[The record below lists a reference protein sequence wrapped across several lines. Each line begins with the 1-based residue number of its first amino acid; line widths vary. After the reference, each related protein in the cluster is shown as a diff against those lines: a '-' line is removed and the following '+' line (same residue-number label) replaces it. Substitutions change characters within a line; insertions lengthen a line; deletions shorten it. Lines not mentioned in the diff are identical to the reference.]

1 MPGAERFFVDTNV
14 LLYSANPS
22 APLKQESAR
31 TWLACL
37 WENGAGR
44 LSWQVLH
51 EFYVN
56 ASRKIRLDPVA
67 ARKTVQVLSKWKPVE
82 PGLGL
87 IERGWHWMDQAQIGL
102 WDSLIV
108 AAAERAGCR
117 WLLSEDFQA
126 GRRFDTV
133 TVINPFTHAPDE
145 YGLLQGRP
153 RARES

>member
-1 MPGAERFFVDTNV
+1 MKSKLE
-14 LLYSANPS
+14 
-22 APLKQESAR
+22 LKQCRYQPGEPLLVVCDR
-31 TWLACL
+31 WLVMLLCL
-37 WENGAGR
+37 LLPGTCVAQ
-44 LSWQVLH
+44 SYQVLH
-51 EFYVN
+51 EFYAN
-56 ASRKIRLDPVA
+56 ASRKIRLDPA
-67 ARKTVQVLSKWKPVE
+67 TARKTVEVLSKWKPVE

-87 IERGWHWMDQAQIGL
+87 IERGWRWMDQSQIGF

-133 TVINPFTHAPDE
+133 TVVNPFTHAPDE

-153 RARES
+153 RSRES